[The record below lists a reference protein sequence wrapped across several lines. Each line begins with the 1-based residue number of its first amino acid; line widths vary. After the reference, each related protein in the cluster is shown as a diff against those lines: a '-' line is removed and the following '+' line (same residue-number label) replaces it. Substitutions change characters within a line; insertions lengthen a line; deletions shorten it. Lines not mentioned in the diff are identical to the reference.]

1 MAAALLYAE
10 RLPTTPWDQLLAI
23 GVVVT
28 AALVPIAV
36 KIGSGIQEKRTDRL
50 RAEFGP
56 EYERLV
62 QFHGDWR
69 KAEAELARR
78 SRDHRRG
85 RGQESEHGSAHR

>member
-56 EYERLV
+56 EYERRV

-78 SRDHRRG
+78 SRQRRRG
-85 RGQESEHGSAHR
+85 GRESEHGGAGR